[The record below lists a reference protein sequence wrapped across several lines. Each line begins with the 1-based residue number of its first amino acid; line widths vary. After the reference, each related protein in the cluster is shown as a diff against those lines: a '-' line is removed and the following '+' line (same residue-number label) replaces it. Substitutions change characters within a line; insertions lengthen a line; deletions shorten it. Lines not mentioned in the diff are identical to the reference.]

1 MNVNEAIIRRRSVR
15 QYQDRPVEPQLLQK
29 LLEVMPYYMSPANLQ
44 PLKFLAVSDPEVCR
58 RVFPALKWAAYLPGY
73 TITREQ
79 EPQAYIVILGDKSVC
94 KEFQFAAGSATTA
107 LSLAA
112 YELGLDSCC
121 LASADRN
128 ALYPLLGI
136 DPEEVELLYVISLGY
151 GAHGGRT
158 VPMEDSC
165 RYYLEGQDFVVPKRR
180 LEDIV
185 RFDRWDNG

>member
-1 MNVNEAIIRRRSVR
+1 MEVNKAIINRRTIR
-15 QYQDRPVEPQLLQK
+15 QYQNRPVEERLLQQ

-44 PLKFLAVSDPEVCR
+44 PLKFLVISDPAVCS
-58 RVFPALKWAAYLPGY
+58 RVFPTLKWAAYLPGY

-112 YELGLDSCC
+112 FELGLDSCC
-121 LASADRN
+121 LASADRSV
-128 ALYPLLGI
+128 LYPLLGI
-136 DPEEVELLYVISLGY
+136 DPEKMELLYVISLGY
-151 GAHGGRT
+151 AAHGART

-180 LEDIV
+180 LEEIV